1 MNNRLSLIVKSH
13 NRLNRFHN
21 DFGLATEI
29 IMESATVAS
38 DKGSTTL
45 NVRRY

>member
-1 MNNRLSLIVKSH
+1 MISVCRPK
-13 NRLNRFHN
+13 
-21 DFGLATEI
+21 I

-45 NVRRY
+45 HLGAQRVSAGP

>member
-1 MNNRLSLIVKSH
+1 MQNAKSLIIKSP

-29 IMESATVAS
+29 IMESATVTS

-45 NVRRY
+45 HVRRY